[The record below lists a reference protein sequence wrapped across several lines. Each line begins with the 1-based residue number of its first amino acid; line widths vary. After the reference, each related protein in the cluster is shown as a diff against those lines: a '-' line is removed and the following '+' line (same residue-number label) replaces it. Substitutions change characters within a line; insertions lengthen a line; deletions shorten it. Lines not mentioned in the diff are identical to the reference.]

1 MPRVSVAERDQW
13 RGVWVVGELHDGA
26 LAPIT
31 RQLLGAGRDLADH
44 LGEPLALVLLGHGV
58 RDAAADAARYG
69 ASQAFIAD
77 HSSLAEYTTLRY
89 AHVLGELM
97 SQRRPSIV
105 LFGATVTGRDL
116 APRLAARL
124 QTGLTADALELKFDE
139 KGHFVQINPG
149 YGGNLLAVICT
160 PEHRPQ
166 MVTVRPN
173 ALPTP
178 QPCDPCEIEI
188 IDVSNLAEGVDDP
201 VQIIAREADPHAA
214 EADLTEARIIV
225 GGGRG
230 LRSKE
235 NFDKLYELAE
245 LLGGAVAATRPV
257 VDEGWAPQYLQ
268 VGQTGLT
275 VQPDTYIAFGI
286 SGAVQHLAGVRGAKT
301 IIAVNIDP
309 TAPIFNAADY
319 GFVADALEVIDA
331 LIDSLKTR
339 QQGR

>member
-1 MPRVSVAERDQW
+1 MPRVTISERDQW
-13 RGVWVVGELHDGA
+13 RGVWVVGELHDGS
-26 LAPIT
+26 LAPVT
-31 RQLLGAGRDLADH
+31 MQLLGAGREVAEKLS
-44 LGEPLALVLLGHGV
+44 EPLAIVLLGHGV
-58 RDAAADAARYG
+58 RELAAEAARYG
-69 ASQAFIAD
+69 AGIAYVAD
-77 HSSLAEYTTLRY
+77 HPSLAEYSTLRY

-97 SQRRPSIV
+97 RQHRPSIV
-105 LFGATVTGRDL
+105 LFGATAIGRDL

-124 QTGLTADALELKFDE
+124 ETGLTADALELGFDE

-149 YGGNLLAVICT
+149 YGGNLLATICT
-160 PEHRPQ
+160 PDHRPQ

-173 ALPTP
+173 ALPMP
-178 QPCDPCEIEI
+178 SPGQEKEIEI
-188 IDVSNLAEGVDDP
+188 IDVSALAEGIDDP
-201 VQIIAREADPHAA
+201 LQVISREADPHAA
-214 EADLTEARIIV
+214 EADISEARLIV

-268 VGQTGLT
+268 IGQTGQT

-286 SGAVQHLAGVRGAKT
+286 SGAVQHMAGVRGAKT

-309 TAPIFNAADY
+309 SAPIFNVSDY
-319 GFVADALEVIDA
+319 GFVADAVAVIDA
-331 LIDSLKTR
+331 LIENLR
-339 QQGR
+339 AR